1 MSISLTIEKGEAT
14 IENIF
19 IVAIMYFTYSQLW
32 LFVAIKGMIE
42 YLKDIIFKERLNGI
56 KQKDFDSCTGGI
68 NMKKF
73 IISIIS
79 LVLFFQI
86 YHLYTK

>member
-1 MSISLTIEKGEAT
+1 GEAT

-42 YLKDIIFKERLNGI
+42 YLKDIIFKREVKWYKTER
-56 KQKDFDSCTGGI
+56 F
-68 NMKKF
+68 
-73 IISIIS
+73 
-79 LVLFFQI
+79 
-86 YHLYTK
+86 